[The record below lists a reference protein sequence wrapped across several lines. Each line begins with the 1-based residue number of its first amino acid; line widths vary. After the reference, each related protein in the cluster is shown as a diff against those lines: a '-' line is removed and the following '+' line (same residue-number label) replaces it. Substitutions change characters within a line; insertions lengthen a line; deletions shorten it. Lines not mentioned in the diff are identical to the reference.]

1 MIARSAPV
9 VEDKAATA
17 AAAAVS
23 AEMQE
28 RLAVGNWIQMS
39 TLSAFPPNKDYKIVE
54 LVNNKAIIIWKVS
67 GGRVFTTDAY
77 STAYK
82 FPLVDAKIQEQA
94 DGSITIE
101 VPLDGTVYDMIT
113 GKVLKWCPG
122 GNPLQSV
129 LKSIKKD
136 SPAIDLPVYT
146 TILQPDGKIMVDYQN
161 VLGA

>member
-1 MIARSAPV
+1 MSAMVDVGAPSEGGLCAPPSMQLLLHHRPSPLSRSR
-9 VEDKAATA
+9 
-17 AAAAVS
+17 
-23 AEMQE
+23 
-28 RLAVGNWIQMS
+28 RLIRCPNPCPDPSQG
-39 TLSAFPPNKDYKIVE
+39 SAFTSNDPPCVPE
-54 LVNNKAIIIWKVS
+54 TPCPQ
-67 GGRVFTTDAY
+67 VFTTDAY